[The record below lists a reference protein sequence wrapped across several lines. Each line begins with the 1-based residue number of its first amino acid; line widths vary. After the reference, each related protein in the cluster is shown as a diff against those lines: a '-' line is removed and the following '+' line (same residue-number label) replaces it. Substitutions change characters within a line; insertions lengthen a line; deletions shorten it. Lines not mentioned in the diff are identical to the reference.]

1 MREQIKQATNLTA
14 SCGVGP
20 NKMIAKLASER
31 NKPDGLFVVEW
42 TEKGV
47 LDFVGDL
54 PIRKIPGIGS
64 VTEQIL
70 DGLEFKVCRDVRERA
85 DELLIVLTPKTF
97 DFIFFSCWG
106 CSRNQ
111 HSEPEDQLSVS
122 CQRTFKATAEPEEL
136 ERRLEDIAHI
146 L

>member
-64 VTEQIL
+64 VTE
-70 DGLEFKVCRDVRERA
+70 
-85 DELLIVLTPKTF
+85 
-97 DFIFFSCWG
+97 
-106 CSRNQ
+106 
-111 HSEPEDQLSVS
+111 
-122 CQRTFKATAEPEEL
+122 
-136 ERRLEDIAHI
+136 
-146 L
+146 